1 MNKIRKKEEKSS
13 LVKMKINGQN
23 KGKQKKKKNFLQWK
37 QKITKKKKKSLVKGK
52 GKISRINMKMKVGQ
66 QTQ

>member
-1 MNKIRKKEEKSS
+1 MGKIKANR
-13 LVKMKINGQN
+13 
-23 KGKQKKKKNFLQWK
+23 KKKKTFSNGNKKLQ
-37 QKITKKKKKSLVKGK
+37 KKKKSLVKGK

>member
-1 MNKIRKKEEKSS
+1 MGKIKANR
-13 LVKMKINGQN
+13 
-23 KGKQKKKKNFLQWK
+23 KKKKTFSSGNKKLQ
-37 QKITKKKKKSLVKGK
+37 KKKSLVKGK